1 MATGIFVF
9 LFTVCWHV
17 LVFNGASRVTGVL
30 PCVGFMHGKQGVA
43 L

>member
-30 PCVGFMHGKQGVA
+30 LQHDFPVTIFFIS
-43 L
+43 